1 MAAQVVIISGF
12 LGAGKTTLIRRLAS
26 LCWPGQ
32 KLALVENE
40 FGEVGIDGAFLAQT
54 GLAVRELTSGC
65 ICCSL
70 AGDFTQ
76 ALCELVSRFSPEII
90 LIEPSGVAK
99 LSEVLRSVQDAGLET
114 ACAVTVCD
122 AELCRDYAESFGE
135 FYLDQAKNADL
146 MMLSH
151 IAGTDRQ
158 HVSDC
163 AQYLGALNPH
173 ADVLAVPWDL
183 LDAETLRQAL
193 AGAAE
198 KRKPLQMPQA
208 GHVHEH
214 HSHAHHHPKA
224 GQTFVSWACRPAD
237 QYTRERLLQ
246 ISAGLASENAGTV
259 LRAKGIVRD
268 TAGGWLEF
276 DYIRGHTDIRP
287 GSPQTDSAFCV
298 IGVDLCEN
306 RLIQLVTNQ
315 PA

>member
-1 MAAQVVIISGF
+1 MTARVVIISGF

-99 LSEVLRSVQDAGLET
+99 LSEILRSVQEAGLET

-135 FYLDQAKNADL
+135 FYLDQVKNADL

-151 IAGTDRQ
+151 IAGADRQ
-158 HVSDC
+158 RVSDC

-173 ADVLAVPWDL
+173 ADVLAVPWDCHCNHNSAVFTCRFSTL
-183 LDAETLRQAL
+183 HIWRRMIWKFDACGFDFQSVQLSGIQPELYSVYQAAKAISTGSRNITLAN
-193 AGAAE
+193 
-198 KRKPLQMPQA
+198 
-208 GHVHEH
+208 
-214 HSHAHHHPKA
+214 
-224 GQTFVSWACRPAD
+224 
-237 QYTRERLLQ
+237 
-246 ISAGLASENAGTV
+246 LASPE
-259 LRAKGIVRD
+259 
-268 TAGGWLEF
+268 
-276 DYIRGHTDIRP
+276 
-287 GSPQTDSAFCV
+287 
-298 IGVDLCEN
+298 
-306 RLIQLVTNQ
+306 LVTDEAFHLIVCALLLAKYGDAILNFERR
-315 PA
+315 